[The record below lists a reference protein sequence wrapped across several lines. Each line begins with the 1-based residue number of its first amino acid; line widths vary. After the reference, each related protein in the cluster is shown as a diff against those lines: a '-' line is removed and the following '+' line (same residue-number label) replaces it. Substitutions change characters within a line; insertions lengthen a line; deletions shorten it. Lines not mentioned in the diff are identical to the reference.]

1 MLHHKKGISLQDPQ
15 AHAESHE
22 AWNRRTFL
30 RMLGLSGAGSILLG
44 GNPVTALANSK
55 LAALLSAMEGDR
67 ILVLIR
73 LKGGND
79 GLNMVI
85 PIFDYST
92 YQKLRPGIAI
102 PNNQILQLNTS
113 FGIQS
118 RMGAL
123 DKMWKEGDMKVVHS
137 VGYPEQNLS
146 HFRSSDIWA
155 TASDSQVLEN
165 SGWLGRWLEDVNP
178 DYLTKP
184 PKMPPAIQIGGA
196 GNLAF
201 TNTKND
207 NMAVVVND
215 PEELAKIAQSGR
227 LYDPAD
233 VPDCYYGEQLTYLR
247 TLANATFTYAQGIEN
262 AYKTGKNTVE
272 YPANLGAQLAIVAR
286 LIKGGLGTRLYMVTL
301 DGFDNHADQN
311 RTHPLLLENIAQSVN
326 LFYQDLQAGGWSDKV
341 LAMTISEFGRRP
353 EQNASQGTDH
363 GAASPVMLFGPG
375 LNGSG
380 FIGQAP
386 NLKDLDR
393 DGNLKFSTDFR
404 QIYATVLESWLC
416 IGSAEVDQVMGKKF
430 NRLPGLGLQC
440 SPSTSTSAVQT
451 RRLGLKVSSAAR
463 ELRLQYELPESNV
476 VQVRIVGISG
486 QVLQEQNLG
495 RQMAGA
501 QQASLRLKENLLPGI
516 YIVQVMAG
524 NWIGTEKAFLN

>member
-1 MLHHKKGISLQDPQ
+1 MSNHKQGTSLQDPQ
-15 AHAESHE
+15 AHALSHE

-44 GNPVTALANSK
+44 GTPVTALASSQ

-79 GLNMVI
+79 GVNTII
-85 PIFDYST
+85 PVFDYST
-92 YQKLRPGIAI
+92 YKNLRPGIAI
-102 PNNQILQLNTS
+102 PTNQIINLNAS
-113 FGIQS
+113 FGIQN

-123 DKMWKEGDMKVVHS
+123 EKMWKDGDMKVVHS
-137 VGYPEQNLS
+137 VGYAEQNLS

-155 TASDSQVLEN
+155 TASDANVLN
-165 SGWLGRWLEDVNP
+165 TSGWLGRWQENLNP

-201 TNTKND
+201 TNTQSD

-227 LYDPAD
+227 LYDPTD
-233 VPDCYYGEQLTYLR
+233 VPDCYYGEQLAYLR
-247 TLANATFTYAQGIEN
+247 TLTNTTFTYAQGIEV

-272 YPANLGAQLAIVAR
+272 YPANLGAQLALVAR

-311 RTHPLLLENIAQSVN
+311 RNHPALLENIAQSVS
-326 LFYQDLQAGGWSDKV
+326 LFYQDLQAGGWADRV

-363 GAASPVMLFGPG
+363 GAAAPLMLFGPG
-375 LNGSG
+375 LNGNG
-380 FIGQAP
+380 FVGQNP
-386 NLKDLDR
+386 NLKDLDK

-404 QIYATVLESWLC
+404 QIYATILESWLC
-416 IGSAEVDQVMGKKF
+416 IGSSEVDAVMGKRF
-430 NRLPGLGLQC
+430 ERIPSLGLQC
-440 SPSTSTSAVQT
+440 AVSTSTTAVQS
-451 RRLGLKVSSAAR
+451 RRLTMKLIPGQR
-463 ELRLQYELPESNV
+463 EVMVQYDLPESKMVNL
-476 VQVRIVGISG
+476 RIVGITG

-495 RQMAGA
+495 LRAKGA
-501 QQASLRLKENLLPGI
+501 QQSSLKLNNTILPGI
-516 YIVQVMAG
+516 YVVQLQAENLLG
-524 NWIGTEKAFLN
+524 SEKVFLH

>member
-1 MLHHKKGISLQDPQ
+1 MLNHKKGNSLNDPQ
-15 AHAESHE
+15 AHALSHE

-44 GNPVTALANSK
+44 GNPVTALASSK
-55 LAALLSAMEGDR
+55 LAALISSMEGDR

-79 GLNMVI
+79 GLNTII
-85 PIFDYST
+85 PVFDYST
-92 YQKLRPGIAI
+92 YKSLRPGIAI
-102 PNNQILQLNTS
+102 PNNQIINLNTS
-113 FGIQS
+113 FGIQN

-123 DKMWKEGDMKVVHS
+123 EKMWKDGDMKVVHS

-155 TASDSQVLEN
+155 TSSDSQVVET

-215 PEELAKIAQSGR
+215 PEELARIAQSGR
-227 LYDPAD
+227 LYDPTD
-233 VPDCYYGEQLTYLR
+233 VPECYYGEQLTYLR
-247 TLANATFTYAQGIEN
+247 TLTNATFTYAQGIET
-262 AYKTGKNTVE
+262 AYKTGKNTVQ
-272 YPANLGAQLAIVAR
+272 YPANLGAQLALVAR

-311 RTHPLLLENIAQSVN
+311 QNHPVLLENIAQSVS
-326 LFYQDLQAGGWSDKV
+326 LFYQDLQAGGWADKV
-341 LAMTISEFGRRP
+341 LSMTISEFGRRP

-363 GAASPVMLFGPG
+363 GAASPLMLFGPG
-375 LNGSG
+375 LNGNG
-380 FIGQAP
+380 FVGQNP

-416 IGSAEVDQVMGKKF
+416 IDGAEVDNVMGRKF
-430 NRLPGLGLQC
+430 NRLPALGLQC
-440 SPSTSTSAVQT
+440 SVSTGTNAVQT
-451 RRLGLKVSSAAR
+451 RRLALKVSTAPR
-463 ELRLQYELPESNV
+463 ELRLQYELPESSNV
-476 VQVRIVGISG
+476 QLRIVGVTG

-495 RQMAGA
+495 LRMAGA
-501 QQASLRLKENLLPGI
+501 QQSALRLKDNILPGI
-516 YIVQVMAG
+516 YIVQLAAG
-524 NWIGTEKAFLN
+524 NWMGTEKVFLH

>member
-1 MLHHKKGISLQDPQ
+1 MLKHKQGTSLQDPQ
-15 AHAESHE
+15 AHALSHE
-22 AWNRRTFL
+22 SWNRRTFL

-44 GNPVTALANSK
+44 STPVTALASSQ
-55 LAALLSAMEGDR
+55 LAALLSAMEGER

-79 GLNMVI
+79 GINTII
-85 PIFDYST
+85 PVFDYST
-92 YQKLRPGIAI
+92 YKSLRPGIAI
-102 PNNQILQLNTS
+102 PNNQIINLNPS
-113 FGIQS
+113 FGIQN
-118 RMGAL
+118 RMAAL
-123 DKMWKEGDMKVVHS
+123 EKMWKDGDMKVVHS

-155 TASDSQVLEN
+155 TTSDAKVLEP

-178 DYLTKP
+178 DYLSKP

-227 LYDPAD
+227 LYDPLD

-247 TLANATFTYAQGIEN
+247 TLTNTTFTYAQGIET
-262 AYKTGKNTVE
+262 AYKAGKNTVE
-272 YPANLGAQLAIVAR
+272 YPANLGAQLALVAR

-311 RTHPLLLENIAQSVN
+311 NNHPALLENIAQSVSV
-326 LFYQDLQAGGWSDKV
+326 FYQDLQAGGWADKV

-363 GAASPVMLFGPG
+363 GAAAPLMLFGPG
-375 LNGSG
+375 LNGNG
-380 FIGQAP
+380 FIGKNP
-386 NLKDLDR
+386 NLKDLDE

-404 QIYATVLESWLC
+404 QIYATVLENWLC
-416 IGSAEVDQVMGKKF
+416 IGSAEVDAVMGRRF
-430 NRLPGLGLQC
+430 DRLPTLGLQC
-440 SPSTSTSAVQT
+440 SPATSTYNVQT
-451 RRLGLKVSSAAR
+451 RRLAMKVSTGQR
-463 ELRLQYELPESNV
+463 EVRVQYDLPESMA
-476 VQVRIVGISG
+476 VQIRIVGITG

-495 RQMAGA
+495 QRMSGE
-501 QQASLRLKENLLPGI
+501 QQSNLRLRENILPGI
-516 YIVQVMAG
+516 YIVQILAG
-524 NWIGTEKAFLN
+524 NRIGSEKAFLH